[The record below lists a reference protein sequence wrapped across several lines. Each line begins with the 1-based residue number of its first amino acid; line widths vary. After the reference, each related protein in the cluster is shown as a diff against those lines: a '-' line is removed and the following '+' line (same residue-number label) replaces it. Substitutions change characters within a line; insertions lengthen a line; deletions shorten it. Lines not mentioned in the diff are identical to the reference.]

1 MKPFVFSL
9 ILASVAL
16 ESVAFAQDGSCE
28 AKALEKKLA
37 GAAKASFVKKCVKDT
52 AEASCQ
58 NQAFMKKL
66 AGAAKASFLKKCV
79 ADAK

>member
-9 ILASVAL
+9 ILAAAAL
-16 ESVAFAQDGSCE
+16 ESVAFAQDAACE
-28 AKALEKKLA
+28 VKALDKKLA
-37 GAAKASFVKKCVKDT
+37 GAAKASFVKKCIKDT